1 MNKKCL
7 CQHDFNY
14 HIRGSIKEM
23 MYTSGFT
30 LESVEIRFN
39 WKNVTVLDI
48 SLNVL
53 GQINFGMGMNN
64 LNQKLKRFIFKNW
77 SQI

>member
-39 WKNVTVLDI
+39 
-48 SLNVL
+48 
-53 GQINFGMGMNN
+53 
-64 LNQKLKRFIFKNW
+64 
-77 SQI
+77 